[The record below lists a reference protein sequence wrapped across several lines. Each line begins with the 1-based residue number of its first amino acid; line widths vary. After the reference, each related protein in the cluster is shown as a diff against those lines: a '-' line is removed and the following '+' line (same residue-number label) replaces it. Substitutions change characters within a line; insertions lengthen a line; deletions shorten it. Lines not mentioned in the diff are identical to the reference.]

1 MIKRIFHSI
10 FFVAIVVF
18 LACFVLTMA
27 VLGNYFSDMQYDK
40 LKEQAELVS
49 CGVEMGGSDYLNRLR
64 CEEYRITWIAEDG
77 TVLFDNAVDAAAMEN
92 HADREEVDAAKK
104 AGVGESERYSS
115 TLATKTINR
124 AIRLED
130 DSVLRISV
138 VQNTLLSLIYG
149 MIQPILIVF
158 ILALVLSLILA
169 HNLSR
174 RIVGPLNS
182 IDLEHPL
189 ENKVYDELSPLLSR
203 LEQQHREILYQKDEL
218 GRRQDEFDMVTDS
231 MNEGLILL
239 NAKGTVI
246 SINMAARQI
255 FGVSRHCIGRDFL
268 TVDRSLSLQ
277 NVIQSALCGH
287 HGELVIER
295 NDCEYQIKASAIF
308 QDGSVS
314 GAVLLIFDITGENQ
328 AEKQRR
334 EFTANVSHELKSPL
348 QTIMGSAEL
357 LENGLV
363 KTEDYPRFIGRI
375 HSEAERLMVLID
387 DIIRLSQLDEGGEL
401 PFEDLDL
408 LLLAEETK
416 DALSD
421 KASKMDM
428 TIAVAGK
435 SVIFRGI
442 RSLIGEILYNLC
454 DNALKYNK
462 AYGTVTVIV
471 GEDDGCAVLTVA
483 DTGIGISEEH
493 LGRIFERF
501 YRVDKSHSRETGG
514 TGLGLSIVKHAA
526 RLHNAVI
533 LVQSEVGKGTTF
545 TLRFPFERRTF
556 DS

>member
-1 MIKRIFHSI
+1 
-10 FFVAIVVF
+10 
-18 LACFVLTMA
+18 
-27 VLGNYFSDMQYDK
+27 
-40 LKEQAELVS
+40 
-49 CGVEMGGSDYLNRLR
+49 
-64 CEEYRITWIAEDG
+64 
-77 TVLFDNAVDAAAMEN
+77 
-92 HADREEVDAAKK
+92 
-104 AGVGESERYSS
+104 
-115 TLATKTINR
+115 
-124 AIRLED
+124 
-130 DSVLRISV
+130 
-138 VQNTLLSLIYG
+138 
-149 MIQPILIVF
+149 
-158 ILALVLSLILA
+158 
-169 HNLSR
+169 
-174 RIVGPLNS
+174 
-182 IDLEHPL
+182 
-189 ENKVYDELSPLLSR
+189 
-203 LEQQHREILYQKDEL
+203 
-218 GRRQDEFDMVTDS
+218 
-231 MNEGLILL
+231 
-239 NAKGTVI
+239 
-246 SINMAARQI
+246 
-255 FGVSRHCIGRDFL
+255 
-268 TVDRSLSLQ
+268 
-277 NVIQSALCGH
+277 
-287 HGELVIER
+287 
-295 NDCEYQIKASAIF
+295 
-308 QDGSVS
+308 
-314 GAVLLIFDITGENQ
+314 
-328 AEKQRR
+328 
-334 EFTANVSHELKSPL
+334 
-348 QTIMGSAEL
+348 
-357 LENGLV
+357 
-363 KTEDYPRFIGRI
+363 
-375 HSEAERLMVLID
+375 MVLID